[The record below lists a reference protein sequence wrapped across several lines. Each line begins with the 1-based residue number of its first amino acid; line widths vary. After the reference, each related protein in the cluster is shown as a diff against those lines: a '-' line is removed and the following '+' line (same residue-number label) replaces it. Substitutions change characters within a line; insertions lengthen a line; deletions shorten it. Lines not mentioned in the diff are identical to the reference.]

1 MRNFESYEEVV
12 VVWDNGTGANYRC
25 SGTYDIRILDSSSSG
40 IKHDLVKCDSC
51 SQEPIY
57 GIRWT
62 CADCLMIGGEN
73 NNINL
78 CSECYHC
85 DKHDIR
91 HRFYRILTPTSEK
104 VLIEPRRKSKK
115 MPCRGIF
122 PGARVVRGVDWQY
135 DDQDGGKR
143 GKVLEIRVN
152 WLAFLVYFLHF
163 HQIIIHFNP
172 RIGIRILVKAL
183 FMFNGKM
190 EIRTCT
196 DLASKDWFK

>member
-1 MRNFESYEEVV
+1 VRNFESYEEVV

-40 IKHDLVKCDSC
+40 IKHDLVKCESC

-62 CADCLMIGGEN
+62 CADCLMAGGEN
-73 NNINL
+73 SNINL

-122 PGARVVRGVDWQY
+122 PGARVIRGVDWQY

-143 GKVLEIRVN
+143 GKVLEIRVRFFPR
-152 WLAFLVYFLHF
+152 LVDFSFLST
-163 HQIIIHFNP
+163 NC
-172 RIGIRILVKAL
+172 L
-183 FMFNGKM
+183 FK
-190 EIRTCT
+190 
-196 DLASKDWFK
+196 SKDWNATSRKSGAYVQWENGNKNLYRLGFQGLV

>member
-1 MRNFESYEEVV
+1 MGTVRNFESYEEVV

-40 IKHDLVKCDSC
+40 IKHDLVKCESC

-73 NNINL
+73 SNVNL

-104 VLIEPRRKSKK
+104 VLIEPRRKAKK
-115 MPCRGIF
+115 ISCRGIY
-122 PGARVVRGVDWQY
+122 PGARVIRGVDWQY

-152 WLAFLVYFLHF
+152 FPFSERLSFVVCR
-163 HQIIIHFNP
+163 IIGFFNR
-172 RIGIRILVKAL
+172 RIGIRVFPKVLL
-183 FMFNGKM
+183 TSNGKM
-190 EIRTCT
+190 ATRTFT
-196 DLASKDWFK
+196 DSDFMD